1 MPLVYYLRL
10 VKAGYGSMEDVKNM
24 NAREVLQA
32 LYYEKFLSDYEA
44 AYMEL
49 HK

>member
-1 MPLVYYLRL
+1 
-10 VKAGYGSMEDVKNM
+10 VKAGYGSLPEVKEM

-32 LYYEKFLSDYEA
+32 LNLEKFQSDYEG

-49 HK
+49 NK